1 MENKELEEKMVNL
14 YLDGYEP
21 DGHGSCDAGAT
32 PVGDGNGSISRTWE
46 LVWRMSYD
54 YKITKRVVDCTL
66 FSCRVL
72 FSMRFYLYVFNEAAY
87 FVTNNSF

>member
-1 MENKELEEKMVNL
+1 
-14 YLDGYEP
+14 
-21 DGHGSCDAGAT
+21 
-32 PVGDGNGSISRTWE
+32 
-46 LVWRMSYD
+46 MSYD